1 VIEASHPEEQM
12 RALVWYGLVVV
23 AAYFF
28 LASLMLRWRHRR
40 GVRVAQYDPPP
51 GISPAVAAYL
61 WERGVSDKP
70 FVVALINMAAKGW
83 LKIEQGPADYL
94 LSRGDASPQLADE
107 EQVIAD
113 ELLRG
118 STSTQEVSGVLVST
132 LHVGQDPACLSRLFT
147 LGRTARLV
155 RNSLQS
161 AVEPELISSHFAW
174 FVPGLTLSFWC
185 FLAALYPD
193 LGGIWNSVG
202 GVVVLPAFV
211 VVWAML
217 ATIKTLPATLYKL
230 KSHSPGRTPRP
241 LPLVKRDRMVFV
253 MLAITLASLAVLAW
267 LSSVQLALQFGGF
280 LLVNLLGSVALR
292 SPTAAGHRLLDQL
305 RDFRMFLAQVDSD
318 RVNRMNTATASSPAA
333 EKYWVWALALGVEHA
348 WGEQFTAA
356 ILNLLG
362 PESATA
368 GMNAVAPEEG
378 PRAAEIMD
386 LHLR

>member
-1 VIEASHPEEQM
+1 
-12 RALVWYGLVVV
+12 
-23 AAYFF
+23 
-28 LASLMLRWRHRR
+28 
-40 GVRVAQYDPPP
+40 
-51 GISPAVAAYL
+51 
-61 WERGVSDKP
+61 
-70 FVVALINMAAKGW
+70 
-83 LKIEQGPADYL
+83 
-94 LSRGDASPQLADE
+94 
-107 EQVIAD
+107 
-113 ELLRG
+113 
-118 STSTQEVSGVLVST
+118 
-132 LHVGQDPACLSRLFT
+132 
-147 LGRTARLV
+147 
-155 RNSLQS
+155 
-161 AVEPELISSHFAW
+161 
-174 FVPGLTLSFWC
+174 
-185 FLAALYPD
+185 
-193 LGGIWNSVG
+193 
-202 GVVVLPAFV
+202 
-211 VVWAML
+211 ML